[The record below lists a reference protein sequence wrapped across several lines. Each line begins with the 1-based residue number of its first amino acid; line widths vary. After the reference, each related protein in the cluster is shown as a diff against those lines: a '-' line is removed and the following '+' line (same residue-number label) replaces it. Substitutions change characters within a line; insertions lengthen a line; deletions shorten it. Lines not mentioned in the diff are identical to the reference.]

1 MTECKIAITGGIG
14 SGKSYVCA
22 LLKER
27 GIDVYDCDSGAKR
40 VIATSAVVRHRLT
53 ELIGPATF
61 DTDGRLNKAA
71 VAEFLLASELN
82 TKAINDIVHPAVA
95 DDFFASGKQ
104 WMECAIL
111 YESGFDR
118 FVDVVVAVTA
128 PVEVRIGR
136 IMQRDNI
143 SCDKAREWIS
153 RQMPQEEVSSR
164 ANYEIINDGQHDVA
178 RQIEDII
185 NNIAKQKCYRQS

>member
-1 MTECKIAITGGIG
+1 MKVAITGGIG
-14 SGKSYVCA
+14 SGKSYVCD
-22 LLKER
+22 LLAQR
-27 GIDVYDCDSGAKR
+27 GIDIYNCDNEAKR
-40 VIATSAVVRHRLT
+40 LMASSNSIHNKLVCAVGEEVYC
-53 ELIGPATF
+53 
-61 DTDGRLNKAA
+61 DNKLNKPILAAFLLRSADNAA
-71 VAEFLLASELN
+71 V
-82 TKAINDIVHPAVA
+82 INGIVHPEVA
-95 DDFFASGKQ
+95 NDFLQSGKQ

-185 NNIAKQKCYRQS
+185 NNITKQKCYRPS